1 MVPARPAPAP
11 LLKPRR
17 HVWGLLAMALLAGA
31 IVALVWT
38 SKAHPGADLLG
49 YPYPGVATEGDQSR
63 HRLLL
68 SVFAMLA
75 VGGLFGVVAWLADL
89 QSAQM
94 SRSSRRRFKRE
105 VGAPDHGVG

>member
-1 MVPARPAPAP
+1 MAPAPAP

-17 HVWGLLAMALLAGA
+17 HAWGLLAMALMAGA
-31 IVALVWT
+31 VVALIWT
-38 SKAHPGADLLG
+38 SKAHPGVDLLG
-49 YPYPGVATEGDQSR
+49 YPYPGGAPDADQSK

-68 SVFAMLA
+68 SVLAMLA

-94 SRSSRRRFKRE
+94 SRSGRRRFKRE
-105 VGAPDHGVG
+105 AARRTDHGAG